1 MLTLICAFS
10 FGAIVR
16 IAVADYHTTCVNH
29 GDQPLSRPRAARGA
43 HRRVRPGHSG
53 LRNGQR
59 LTFDWR

>member
-29 GDQPLSRPRAARGA
+29 GDQPLSRQRAART
-43 HRRVRPGHSG
+43 VVSG
-53 LRNGQR
+53 QATADCATGSA
-59 LTFDWR
+59 